1 MVDFNIDHTEILK
14 CYVIIANQIFS
25 SVVYDT
31 VNLRLSWSWS
41 PNQDL
46 CHFVVV

>member
-1 MVDFNIDHTEILK
+1 MVDFSIYHTENLK
-14 CYVIIANQIFS
+14 CYVIITNQIFN

-31 VNLRLSWSWS
+31 VNLRLSWNWS